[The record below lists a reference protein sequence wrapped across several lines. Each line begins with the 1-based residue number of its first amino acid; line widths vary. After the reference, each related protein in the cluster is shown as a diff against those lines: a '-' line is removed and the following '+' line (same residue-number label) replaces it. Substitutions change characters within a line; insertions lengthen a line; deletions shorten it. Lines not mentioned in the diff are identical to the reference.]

1 MEKQS
6 YPKKTYTIRNK
17 TEKVKISGLN
27 TVSVRTQNTKTSI
40 KVHKLKNNKKLSSKK
55 HHHRVKKTSSQ
66 GQKNIITGSKKHH
79 HRGKMFH
86 EKHLTSG
93 KRGRKGE

>member
-66 GQKNIITGSKKHH
+66 GQNVSRETFDKWQARAEGRENI
-79 HRGKMFH
+79 
-86 EKHLTSG
+86 L
-93 KRGRKGE
+93 